1 MSSQEA
7 RRRRTRILPQE
18 VKMVFTQEKE
28 VSPEPELGPGWRKME
43 VKVDNRVMKTRS
55 KYWNPE
61 GEELSYKEVKK
72 LLDSKKTADSEGQ
85 EVKKRKSGPRP
96 SAELESPTK
105 KTHLVVTKERR
116 ASMVTKEKAE
126 IMAAREKSS
135 KKVRTCEKHQVVFKS
150 REEETSHMKE
160 FHKKRSTGDENSGK
174 VPRDAVQKV
183 DKKTRESVSDDILAG
198 HARPIQQIGETSVMQ
213 QDEVQAKYS
222 HLLVTVVPPA
232 PPPGP
237 SVLGPSS
244 RGVKCVQSRI
254 PPSVLGPSSRDVKSI
269 QNRIP
274 PPGPTS
280 TARAPPPGP
289 AELAIIRCDLC
300 EFTAKSRKRLKKHM
314 ESHVIMPEVESKEV
328 EEGLG
333 NLSIDGVFENFSGD
347 DVYDEF
353 NDARVVDVEDE
364 FDDVEEVGMHFSG
377 RSIAEHNSYN
387 GSDNEGGEV
396 EEDRRSPEEITL
408 ASETEE
414 EPEEITLDEGDDEEG
429 GELEKPKRV
438 EDKAKEDE
446 EELAKLEEMDGLLRK
461 SEFVEQMME
470 SGSMLARFTS
480 NCWFAAPSR
489 WKPSSG
495 QEVWHGTVGQIED
508 HYGITHLGVKVEGV
522 KTQEQFM
529 RVVRPLLVEH
539 NQVSWGPALY
549 RLAKALWFK
558 HLDPKIPQALDKGV
572 EEEEEYDE
580 YDENLY
586 EDYEDTE
593 TEREGGLVDGEE
605 RRGEAAAHE
614 DEEYVEESVVPSP
627 NQAAGGYVYETV
639 AGQEAG
645 SGEYVYE
652 ADEEGED
659 WEGDE
664 EEGDYEDYGEVHAE
678 YEGVYQGQ
686 YFDGVNQ
693 GGYFGG
699 VNQAE
704 YYARANGFD
713 DTSNLYE
720 DVY

>member
-1 MSSQEA
+1 
-7 RRRRTRILPQE
+7 
-18 VKMVFTQEKE
+18 MVFTQENE
-28 VSPEPELGPGWRKME
+28 VSPEPELGPGWRKVE
-43 VKVDNRVMKTRS
+43 IKVDNRVMKTKT

-72 LLDSKKTADSEGQ
+72 LLDLKKTADSERQ
-85 EVKKRKSGPRP
+85 EVKKRKSGPRL
-96 SAELESPTK
+96 SAELESPPK
-105 KTHLVVTKERR
+105 KTHLVVKERR
-116 ASMVTKEKAE
+116 ASMVTKEKAAV
-126 IMAAREKSS
+126 MVASEKSS

-150 REEETSHMKE
+150 REEELSHTKE
-160 FHKKRSTGDENSGK
+160 FHKKISTSDENNSK
-174 VPRDAVQKV
+174 VSRDAVQKV
-183 DKKTRESVSDDILAG
+183 GKKTRESVSDAILAE
-198 HARPIQQIGETSVMQ
+198 HTRPIQQIGETSVMQ

-222 HLLVTVVPPA
+222 HLVVTVVPPA

-237 SVLGPSS
+237 SVQGSS
-244 RGVKCVQSRI
+244 SVQSRI
-254 PPSVLGPSSRDVKSI
+254 PPSVPSASSRDAESI
-269 QNRIP
+269 QSRLP
-274 PPGPTS
+274 PPGPPS

-300 EFTAKSRKRLKKHM
+300 EFTARSRKRLKKHM
-314 ESHVIMPEVESKEV
+314 ESHTAAPEVESKEV
-328 EEGLG
+328 EEELG

-364 FDDVEEVGMHFSG
+364 FDDVEEVGIHFSG
-377 RSIAEHNSYN
+377 RSIAEHNSYS

-408 ASETEE
+408 ASEPEE

-429 GELEKPKRV
+429 GDLEKPKRV
-438 EDKAKEDE
+438 EDKAKEEE

-461 SEFVEQMME
+461 CEFVEQMME

-480 NCWFAAPSR
+480 NCWFAAPPR

-508 HYGITHLGVKVEGV
+508 HYGIKHLGVKVEGV

-539 NQVSWGPALY
+539 NQVIWGPALY

-558 HLDPKIPQALDKGV
+558 HLDPEIPQAADKGV

-593 TEREGGLVDGEE
+593 REAGLVDGGDG
-605 RRGEAAAHE
+605 RRGEAAVHE
-614 DEEYVEESVVPSP
+614 DEEYLEESVVPGP
-627 NQAAGGYVYETV
+627 NQAGGAFVYETV

-645 SGEYVYE
+645 GGEFVYE

-659 WEGDE
+659 WEEDE

-678 YEGVYQGQ
+678 YEGAYQGE

-704 YYARANGFD
+704 YNAGACHFD